1 MSQPWQELQAEL
13 AAETQRL
20 FKVCPDEIKRFH
32 YGLITHSDAG
42 KYALNQFFGHQVH
55 AYAGYYGYL
64 AQIGGIIALAHDPEM
79 SLGSAKKVFQAII
92 MSSSPIFAEYG
103 GQHIQGKYSLKLEA
117 AWDSCQQREDLI
129 GLLEAYSALISRL
142 YWWFHWY
149 FPWGAGPIISRRVS
163 AVDVKEMQRL
173 LDSAAASS

>member
-1 MSQPWQELQAEL
+1 MNQPWQELKTDL
-13 AAETQRL
+13 ETEIQHL

-55 AYAGYYGYL
+55 AYAGYYGYM
-64 AQIGGIIALAHDPEM
+64 AQIGGIIQLAHDPEM
-79 SLGSAKKVFQAII
+79 SLGSVKKVFQAII
-92 MSSSPIFAEYG
+92 MYSSPIFAEYG
-103 GQHIQGKYSLKLEA
+103 GQHIQGKYSAKLEEV
-117 AWDSCQQREDLI
+117 WDSCDSREDLI

-163 AVDVKEMQRL
+163 AEDVKEMQRL
-173 LDSAAASS
+173 LDSASTRG